1 MRVRPAGVLVG
12 EVLIL
17 AFAYKA
23 YLPSPSARRAG
34 RPGNTIARLVMDEPG
49 FLASMASYVVLF
61 HVLIALLWWLAWW
74 WTRRSRA
81 RAGGGEDGP
90 RE

>member
-1 MRVRPAGVLVG
+1 VLVG

-23 YLPSPSARRAG
+23 YLPSPAARRAG

-49 FLASMASYVVLF
+49 FLASMAFYVVLF
-61 HVLIALLWWLAWW
+61 HVLIAFLWWLAWW
-74 WTRRSRA
+74 WTRRSRG
-81 RAGGGEDGP
+81 RAEGRPDGP

>member
-23 YLPSPSARRAG
+23 YLPSPAARRAG

-49 FLASMASYVVLF
+49 FLASMALYVVLF
-61 HVLIALLWWLAWW
+61 HVLIAFLWWLAWW
-74 WTRRSRA
+74 WTRRSGGRA
-81 RAGGGEDGP
+81 EGGRDGP
-90 RE
+90 PE